1 MPAQTRHYVY
11 AITGS
16 SVEQWSK
23 GQKNG
28 EGDAADKKQ
37 QGGSDCGTL
46 MAMLKRAP
54 NPFVEALETR
64 VAASGMQPWGV
75 ILTAGFSRTAI
86 LGQYASLARLQSD
99 VLAGVDPTIVE
110 QRLLTRGPR
119 PFYQVRIGAP
129 DRMAAYNICN
139 RIRKNHGAC
148 VILRN
153 KPSRT

>member
-11 AITGS
+11 AITGAP
-16 SVEQWSK
+16 VEQWSK
-23 GQKNG
+23 G
-28 EGDAADKKQ
+28 GDAAEKKQ
-37 QGGSDCGTL
+37 QGGADCGTL

-86 LGQYASLARLQSD
+86 LGHYVSLQRLQSD
-99 VLAGVDPTIVE
+99 VLAGIEPTIVE
-110 QRLLTRGPR
+110 QRLLTRGTR

-129 DRMAAYNICN
+129 DRAAAYDICN

-148 VILRN
+148 VIMRN
-153 KPSRT
+153 KPGPA

>member
-11 AITGS
+11 AITGAP
-16 SVEQWSK
+16 VEQWSK
-23 GQKNG
+23 DQKNG
-28 EGDAADKKQ
+28 EAAADKKQ
-37 QGGSDCGTL
+37 QGGADCGTL

-75 ILTAGFSRTAI
+75 VLTAGFSRTAI
-86 LGQYASLARLQSD
+86 LGRYASLERLHSD

-110 QRLLTRGPR
+110 QRLLTRGTR

-129 DRMAAYNICN
+129 DRAAATDICN
-139 RIRKNHGAC
+139 RIHRNHGAC

-153 KPSRT
+153 KPGRV